1 MGRRMGILITL
12 LLLFP
17 MLTGCW
23 DRIEIEDRGF
33 VVALAIDEP
42 KHKKDEGS
50 QDQEAEGKEKKFRVT
65 YQIVSPSGFAG
76 QGGGQTGGEKQASH
90 TNITA
95 EGATMFEI
103 MKSITTRSSRS
114 PYFDHLILILVSEQ
128 VARKGRLAE
137 ALDFFLRVHE
147 MRRGVKVVVV
157 QGEAKK
163 VLEIQSMSEKI
174 PAFYV
179 DSLTENYIYSTRIR
193 RPLPVGEVEEYAQE
207 KRSFSL
213 PLINLE
219 KNEMKLTGAA
229 VFKGDP
235 LKMTGRLGIDET
247 IAFNLLTNE
256 AVSGLIEFKTDGGII
271 GLNLDDSSAK
281 VKANVSDP
289 ERIKFTIKLNVK
301 GILYEAPEPIDYLNQ
316 HEIDKLEKKLAEKV
330 RHLAMNSIRKI
341 QKEYK
346 TDCLNLGVYL
356 KNNHYS
362 LWKKIGNQWESGKNY
377 FANSSIEVKV
387 NATINH
393 PGEINRFR
401 D

>member
-1 MGRRMGILITL
+1 MGKPLGILFTF

-50 QDQEAEGKEKKFRVT
+50 QDKEASHHEKFRVT

-90 TNITA
+90 TNFTA
-95 EGATMFEI
+95 EGETMFEI
-103 MKSITTRSSRS
+103 MKAITTRSSRS
-114 PYFDHLILILVSEQ
+114 PYFDHLILILVSEE
-128 VARKGRLAE
+128 VAMKGRLAE

-147 MRRGVKVVVV
+147 MRRGVKIVVVK
-157 QGEAKK
+157 GEAKK

-179 DSLTENYIYSTRIR
+179 DSLTENYIHSTRIR
-193 RPLPVGEVEEYAQE
+193 RPLPAGEVEEYAQE

-213 PLINLE
+213 PLIILD
-219 KNEMKLTGAA
+219 KNEMRLAGAA
-229 VFKGDP
+229 VFKGHP
-235 LKMTGRLGIDET
+235 LKMKGSLGIDET
-247 IAFNLLTNE
+247 IALNLLTNE
-256 AVSGLIEFKTDGGII
+256 VVSGLIEFKSDGGII
-271 GLNLDDSSAK
+271 GLNLDDSTAK

-289 ERIKFTIKLNVK
+289 ERIKFTIKLNVQ
-301 GILYEAPEPIDYLNQ
+301 GILYEAPLPIDYLNQ
-316 HEIDKLEKKLAEKV
+316 LEIDKLEKKLAEEV
-330 RHLAMNSIRKI
+330 RRLAMNSIRII

-362 LWKKIGNQWESGKNY
+362 LWKKIGKQWESGKNY
-377 FANSSIEVKV
+377 FANSSVELKV
-387 NATINH
+387 NATIIH
-393 PGEINRFR
+393 PGAINQFR
-401 D
+401 